1 MNNKTMDLQTLGLD
15 NRQSRLNLDYQIAML
30 MRSPLME
37 IDAYRNL
44 EDLKLLRNPINSVSE
59 SHLAVHYRVLYKLRT
74 LIGRGE
80 YSKETTVRFDLFANN
95 NYPLSE
101 PASYVIDSP
110 MPWSPHF
117 DEDHQICIG
126 DVWIDS
132 GGDMLLGD
140 LVVHIAKL
148 LNFDEPEYK
157 NPRYVGYNGEA
168 VRYWTTVLGR
178 QPLTKNISYPVVE
191 DILRELVKP
200 PVPAAPSPSKRIS
213 RKKLTGSLSQT
224 ITLKPTSPA
233 ADAPRRQIGV
243 RRISIR

>member
-1 MNNKTMDLQTLGLD
+1 MEEKTNLQTLSLD

-30 MRSPLME
+30 MRSPLMA
-37 IDAYRNL
+37 ISAYRNL
-44 EDLKLLRNPINSVSE
+44 EDLKLLRNPITSVSE
-59 SHLAVHYRVLYKLRT
+59 GDLAVHYRVLYKVKT

-80 YSKETTVRFDLFANN
+80 YSKETSVRFDLFANN

-117 DEDHQICIG
+117 DEAHQICIG
-126 DVWIDS
+126 DVWRDS

-140 LVVHIAKL
+140 LFVHVAKL

-157 NPRYVGYNGEA
+157 KSGYVGYNGEA

-200 PVPAAPSPSKRIS
+200 AAPAAPSPSKGIT
-213 RKKLTGSLSQT
+213 RKTLTGSLSQT
-224 ITLKPTSPA
+224 ITLKPTAPA
-233 ADAPRRQIGV
+233 AETPRRQIGV
-243 RRISIR
+243 RRISIP